1 MAEQEDD
8 PNVTAPIEG
17 MPGEAPAADPAEM
30 AEAQRQGTDWWG
42 EIRSILLLILAVLG
56 FHSFVAKPFY
66 IPSESMMPGLLVGDR
81 LVVSKYPYGWSY
93 SSVSFHLAPK
103 IEGRLFG
110 KLPERGDIVV
120 LEHPETRIDYIKRV
134 IGLPGDRIELK
145 GGALIIN
152 GRPIKREVQPMLS
165 LPVDANLPGPDSS
178 LHRFITRD
186 ASGRA
191 VLEVPIV
198 RETLPGGATFDTID
212 MGPGYTTD
220 DFGPITVPADHLFL
234 MGDNRDG
241 SADSRVPSAM
251 KGLGGPVPF
260 DAIAGRA
267 ELITFSTD
275 GTAQWYNPLSW
286 FQALR
291 PGRAGADLR
300 PAHSDPSTGE

>member
-1 MAEQEDD
+1 MAKQANKDD
-8 PNVTAPIEG
+8 G
-17 MPGEAPAADPAEM
+17 S
-30 AEAQRQGTDWWG
+30 WG
-42 EIRSILLLILAVLG
+42 KLIRDIVVILLLVLG
-56 FHSFVAKPFY
+56 IHSCVAKPFY
-66 IPSESMMPGLLVGDR
+66 IPSDSMMPVLRNGDR
-81 LVVSKYPYGWSY
+81 LIVSKYPYGWSY

-120 LEHPETRIDYIKRV
+120 LEHPVTRIDYIKRV
-134 IGLPGDRIELK
+134 IGLPGDTIELRN
-145 GGALIIN
+145 GELSIN
-152 GRPIKREVQPMLS
+152 GKAVKREVQPMLS
-165 LPVDANLPGPDSS
+165 IPADANTPGPDSS
-178 LHRFITRD
+178 LFRFITRGAD
-186 ASGRA
+186 GRT
-191 VLEVPIV
+191 VLELPIV

-220 DFGPITVPADHLFL
+220 DYGPITVPANHVFL

-241 SADSRVPSAM
+241 SADSRVSTDR

-267 ELITFSTD
+267 EIISFSTD

-291 PGRAGADLR
+291 SGRAGTDLR
-300 PAHSDPSTGE
+300 PERDAKAQ